1 MSITSGR
8 ARFAAIIAGL
18 VALTG
23 AASAQA
29 ADMPFA
35 APMAAPVAED
45 QPVLLGTGWY
55 LRGNIAASQDAVLP
69 IDGLNTPQKRGF
81 PNMWAMGLGFGYRF
95 NDYIRTDATIDFRQP
110 VTALGLTSNSP
121 VCGGAAGCQT
131 YASNRL
137 SSTNLLFNVYGD
149 LGNFAGLMPYIGVGI
164 GMTNFDQR
172 ISVTPGGS
180 AWQYATNQRSNKVT
194 YAGMM
199 GVSYAITPR
208 LTADLGYRYLYMGPV
223 NVLTS
228 WGPLASKKMDAH
240 EARLSFRY
248 TPDF

>member
-23 AASAQA
+23 AAGAQA

-35 APMAAPVAED
+35 PPMAAPVAED
-45 QPVLLGTGWY
+45 QPVLFGTGWY
-55 LRGNIAASQDAVLP
+55 LRGNLTASQDAVLP

-95 NDYIRTDATIDFRQP
+95 NDYIRTDATLDFRQP
-110 VTALGLTSNSP
+110 VTAQGYTSDSP
-121 VCGGAAGCQT
+121 RCGGVPGCLS

-137 SSTNLLFNVYGD
+137 SSTNLMFNVYGD
-149 LGNFAGLMPYIGVGI
+149 LGNFAGFTPYIGVGL
-164 GMTNFDQR
+164 GMTNIDQR
-172 ISVTPGGS
+172 INVRPGGS
-180 AWQYATNQRSNKVT
+180 SWFYATNQRTNKVT
-194 YAGMM
+194 YAAMTGL
-199 GVSYAITPR
+199 SYAVTPR
-208 LTADLGYRYLYMGPV
+208 LTADLGYRYLYMGQV
-223 NVLTS
+223 NALTS
-228 WGPLASKKMDAH
+228 WGAMAAKKMDAH